1 LNYSNIKIKKDA
13 YLFQQIN
20 DTEEIDPRQWREW
33 AQLLINNQS
42 VHNKQ
47 KIGLDRDLLSRETI
61 TTPLNNAL
69 NNNLISEKNSTG
81 NNFHK
86 ENINR
91 DNNLSGL
98 SKEVKPAVE
107 ALNKNN
113 DYQNNMTTHT
123 NIQNAQNTGGLL
135 NIDSAYNTGYGE
147 NTFYSA
153 APYSYTDKVLDDCE
167 FIDYINY
174 QGQWSKGLIPESAF
188 APINLSDIF
197 APDPS
202 ALAQAALKDP
212 KGKNIA
218 QQQPPKEEYKE
229 EDQDNLAI
237 FEEKITNHYL
247 GDIIDILVD
256 IKYCEDESGMPYRKF
271 IFSHIPVKLS
281 LIGNEFAGKKNQA
294 KILSENFPLKI
305 YNLEELIQQ
314 ALDLVNKFDFQAEVN
329 IDLNDVIQSNRLKQ
343 IQNERN
349 LLAQKNA
356 KIKEIGQVIQSI
368 LLNGESIPDDI
379 YVDLLVENIK
389 NDFPEKTK
397 EEIFDE
403 AFNRVKRKEE
413 INEEFERNAEDKIK
427 RPRAYQKLEQEL
439 NEELVKISL
448 EATKGFVIV
457 NFPNTYNQ
465 AKLLEKRVSNFIP
478 EVERGKT
485 ESYSLKESYSVVL
498 DKSEKILPKEKLIN
512 SGLDFVF
519 YLKVPVMECI
529 RRAFGRRL
537 NPQTGEIYHLEDNL
551 PPISANSNTCEKL
564 VSIENVFNNEATLTT
579 RHLSFE
585 NNIKNIME
593 FYENFGFEKE
603 NLKTF
608 HSLIADKEK
617 DYVTHDL
624 IDIINKLV
632 LINEEK
638 DNEIV
643 DKNSDDDE
651 EENLN
656 DSQNTQLDNNIMVQ
670 NQSNYS

>member
-1 LNYSNIKIKKDA
+1 MNYSNIKIKKDA

-229 EDQDNLAI
+229 EI
-237 FEEKITNHYL
+237 KIT
-247 GDIIDILVD
+247 
-256 IKYCEDESGMPYRKF
+256 
-271 IFSHIPVKLS
+271 
-281 LIGNEFAGKKNQA
+281 
-294 KILSENFPLKI
+294 
-305 YNLEELIQQ
+305 
-314 ALDLVNKFDFQAEVN
+314 
-329 IDLNDVIQSNRLKQ
+329 
-343 IQNERN
+343 
-349 LLAQKNA
+349 
-356 KIKEIGQVIQSI
+356 
-368 LLNGESIPDDI
+368 
-379 YVDLLVENIK
+379 
-389 NDFPEKTK
+389 
-397 EEIFDE
+397 
-403 AFNRVKRKEE
+403 
-413 INEEFERNAEDKIK
+413 
-427 RPRAYQKLEQEL
+427 
-439 NEELVKISL
+439 
-448 EATKGFVIV
+448 
-457 NFPNTYNQ
+457 
-465 AKLLEKRVSNFIP
+465 
-478 EVERGKT
+478 
-485 ESYSLKESYSVVL
+485 
-498 DKSEKILPKEKLIN
+498 
-512 SGLDFVF
+512 
-519 YLKVPVMECI
+519 
-529 RRAFGRRL
+529 
-537 NPQTGEIYHLEDNL
+537 
-551 PPISANSNTCEKL
+551 
-564 VSIENVFNNEATLTT
+564 
-579 RHLSFE
+579 
-585 NNIKNIME
+585 
-593 FYENFGFEKE
+593 
-603 NLKTF
+603 
-608 HSLIADKEK
+608 
-617 DYVTHDL
+617 
-624 IDIINKLV
+624 
-632 LINEEK
+632 
-638 DNEIV
+638 
-643 DKNSDDDE
+643 
-651 EENLN
+651 
-656 DSQNTQLDNNIMVQ
+656 
-670 NQSNYS
+670 